1 MLHLFLGTSGTGK
14 TTLLYH
20 HIQQW
25 VERGGRAILLVPEQA
40 SFESEKVQIGRASCR
55 ERVSLQV

>member
-40 SFESEKVQIGRASCR
+40 SFEIGRASCR
-55 ERVSLQV
+55 ERV